1 MHVWISCVRS
11 RECRIWRFRES
22 SFPKFFPGSMSP
34 DPLYNSVNR
43 GWYSAC
49 FSSNLVLN
57 VQLPKETLYLD
68 QPNDD
73 TESGW
78 SRSLNAEETIQ
89 KETKLPLRKFIKS
102 IDDQKSS
109 WIMNLEENSCRNHE
123 SLRQKRQESW
133 ISRFKWFRFYSRQ
146 YEIRLVLERDPKACL
161 SW

>member
-1 MHVWISCVRS
+1 M
-11 RECRIWRFRES
+11 
-22 SFPKFFPGSMSP
+22 PP
-34 DPLYNSVNR
+34 DPLYNSCNR

-89 KETKLPLRKFIKS
+89 KETKLPLRKIIKS

-123 SLRQKRQESW
+123 SFRQKRQELW
-133 ISRFKWFRFYSRQ
+133 ISRFKWFRFYPRQ
-146 YEIRLVLERDPKACL
+146 YEIRLVLERDQKRVWADSKSLKVYFRKRL
-161 SW
+161 S